1 MADKETIMTWLKKCG
16 NGGCSSRCPY
26 DDLGPDK
33 CYETLMTDALK
44 LLKSQPEIVRCKNC
58 KHGKPV
64 EAVFDDRYECHL
76 LGSYISSDFALPPDW
91 FCGDGEARQ
100 DE

>member
-1 MADKETIMTWLKKCG
+1 MTEREDTIKTLE
-16 NGGCSSRCPY
+16 RV
-26 DDLGPDK
+26 LGLTHKNSLTVTIPRLTAK
-33 CYETLMTDALK
+33 RAVS
-44 LLKSQPEIVRCKNC
+44 LLKEQPEIVRCKNC